1 MNWRNSQLEWSD
13 KIKAD
18 FKNFLEWV
26 SMYDNPEFL
35 GRNSTVHKKY
45 IKLLECPIL
54 IIEGDTSIEE
64 RIQRITEAT

>member
-1 MNWRNSQLEWSD
+1 
-13 KIKAD
+13 
-18 FKNFLEWV
+18 
-26 SMYDNPEFL
+26 MYDNPEFL